1 MSRKFLQAV
10 PGLLVLLLAGN
21 ALAHEEG
28 IASFVDPFDLG
39 AGAGPAAMGA
49 TIGARGDV
57 WSLTENPAG
66 LADVKH
72 TEVGFSHLR
81 WFNDQNA
88 SFVGAAFGSGGALGL
103 AYIDE
108 GSIGVENGNGL
119 TDEQV
124 RSSFVGISGGWAFH
138 LPIAPDV
145 TLGVAGQAVQRNL
158 AAIKRATWVSGT
170 VGMQWEAMPGV
181 LTLGAQLDNV
191 GSSIPL
197 DQDGGSEPQPT
208 SIGGGL
214 ALHIPPGLIPQSSI
228 TLAADVRKTRFEK
241 VSAKIGGEIW
251 FANTLAAR
259 AAYLGGEEEGKF
271 TVGTG
276 IKYGQFNMDYSFRDL
291 SVLGTTHRLSVSIGL
306 GSCGSCGDSK
316 SCTTK

>member
-1 MSRKFLQAV
+1 MSRKYLQAV
-10 PGLLVLLLAGN
+10 PGLLVLLLAGS
-21 ALAHEEG
+21 AMAQEAS

-57 WSLTENPAG
+57 WSLTQNPAG
-66 LADVKH
+66 LAAVKH
-72 TEVGFSHLR
+72 AQVGFSHLR

-88 SFVGAAFGSGGALGL
+88 SFVGAAFGGGGAVGL

-108 GSIGVENGNGL
+108 GTIGVENGSGL

-124 RSSFVGISGGWAFH
+124 RSSFVGITGGWAFH
-138 LPIAPDV
+138 LPVAPDV
-145 TLGVAGQAVQRNL
+145 SLGVSGQAVQRNL
-158 AAIKRATWVSGT
+158 AAIKRSTWVSGT
-170 VGMQWEAMPGV
+170 LGLQWDAMPGV

-191 GSSIPL
+191 GSSITV
-197 DQDGGSEPQPT
+197 DQNGGSEPQPT
-208 SIGGGL
+208 SIGGGV

-228 TLAADVRKTRFEK
+228 TLAADVRKTRFES
-241 VSAKIGGEIW
+241 VTAKIGGEIW

-276 IKYGQFNMDYSFRDL
+276 IRYGQFGMDYSFRDM
-291 SVLGTTHRLSVSIGL
+291 SALGTTHRLSVTIGL
-306 GSCGSCGDSK
+306 GCGDCGGKATESK
-316 SCTTK
+316 